1 MFKTEYIFVRI
12 LLPFILGICI
22 FYFFPALAYIK
33 WLTLNLFVIL
43 LSILFLNITYKRFN
57 IYRYKGAVGILI
69 YILFFNLGS
78 LFCLLNNESLNQ
90 NHFAKTDC
98 NYLKVWVN
106 DEPQQDGN
114 IVRFKAKLVSAG
126 HQKNK
131 LISLSGRILLTVKLD
146 SLKPIHLRYGDEM
159 MIPVSYTEV
168 EPPYNPAEFDFKAWL
183 GSQNIYHQA
192 FIDQDHIVSTR
203 NNVGNPIIKTA
214 LNLREKQV
222 AKYRR
227 LIKSDEAFPVASTL
241 ILGYRTDLS
250 NETLSAYSKT
260 GTIHALS
267 VSGAHVAVIYV
278 VLDFMFFFLN
288 KNRALK
294 IVKLLLICTL
304 IWGYALLTGLSPS
317 VVRSAIMISI
327 LITAKV
333 LSKKTNSYN
342 VLAFSAFCQLVYNP
356 FLIWDVGF
364 QLSYLA
370 VFGLIYLQPKIYN
383 LFYTEHHWIDKL
395 WSFTSMSLA
404 AQIVTF
410 PLSIYY
416 FHQFPF
422 YFLFANLFITIPL
435 ILMMY
440 LGIVVLI
447 PSFGFLAPILE
458 WIINFTN
465 AILKWIAN
473 LPYASFSSIWINL
486 PEFAL
491 LSLSLGLFIYALTKF
506 NKQLLFTSLFLFV
519 CYQVLIV
526 RDDLKV
532 FHQRKI
538 IFFSLRKNYAAAFI
552 NGKEAV
558 LISDLNS
565 ENKNYAFSVQPALAQ
580 LQLKKIDF
588 INFKKDTV
596 LRHFTLKDNQIT
608 FFQYRILL
616 VDEKLNNKKIN
627 GDATFSGIW
636 LSGNTKFNLGKIDN
650 GIKYK
655 TAIIDA
661 TNKDYKI
668 QILKK
673 YIKNNNVDVHV
684 LKKNKAYLVQLTQ

>member
-12 LLPFILGICI
+12 LFPYILGICI
-22 FYFFPALAYIK
+22 FYCFPLLAYIK
-33 WLTLNLFVIL
+33 WLTLTLFVIL
-43 LSILFLNITYKRFN
+43 LSILFLNVTYKRFN

-90 NHFAKTDC
+90 NYFAKTNC

-106 DEPQQDGN
+106 NEPQQNGN
-114 IVRFKAKLVSAG
+114 IVRFKTKVVSG
-126 HQKNK
+126 YQKNK
-131 LISLSGRILLTVKLD
+131 QISLSGQMLLTVKLD
-146 SLKPIHLRYGDEM
+146 SLKPIQLKYGDEM

-192 FIDQDHIVSTR
+192 FIDQNHIVSTK
-203 NNVGNPIIKTA
+203 NNVGNPIIKMA
-214 LNLREKQV
+214 LNIREKQV
-222 AKYRR
+222 AKYRI
-227 LIKSDEAFPVASTL
+227 LIKSDEAFSVASTL
-241 ILGYRTDLS
+241 ILGYRADLS
-250 NETLSAYSKT
+250 KETLSAYSKT

-267 VSGAHVAVIYV
+267 VSGAHVAIIYV

-288 KNRALK
+288 KNRALR
-294 IVKLLLICTL
+294 IVKLLLVCAL
-304 IWGYALLTGLSPS
+304 IWGYALLSGLSPS

-342 VLAFSAFCQLVYNP
+342 ILAFSAFCQLIYNP

-383 LFYTEHHWIDKL
+383 IFYAEHNWIDKL

-416 FHQFPF
+416 FHQFPL
-422 YFLFANLFITIPL
+422 YFLLANLFIAVPL
-435 ILMMY
+435 MLMMY
-440 LGIVVLI
+440 LGIMVLI
-447 PSFGFLAPILE
+447 PSFGFLAPVFE

-465 AILKWIAN
+465 AALNWISN

-486 PEFAL
+486 PEFIL
-491 LSLSLGLFIYALTKF
+491 LSLSLGLFIYTLTKF

-519 CYQVLIV
+519 CYQLLIV

-565 ENKNYAFSVQPALAQ
+565 EDKNYAFSIQPALAQ
-580 LQLKKIDF
+580 LQLKKIYF

-596 LRHFTLKDNQIT
+596 LMHFTLKNNQIT

-616 VDEKLNNKKIN
+616 IDENLNNKKIN
-627 GDATFSGIW
+627 GDAAFSSIW
-636 LSGNTKFNLGKIDN
+636 LSGNTKFNLGKIDT

-668 QILKK
+668 RILKK
-673 YIKNNNVDVHV
+673 YIENNNIDVHV

>member
-12 LLPFILGICI
+12 LFPFILGISI
-22 FYFFPALAYIK
+22 FYFFPAIAYIK
-33 WLTLNLFVIL
+33 WLTLTLVVVL
-43 LSILFLNITYKRFN
+43 LSISFLNVTYKRFN

-69 YILFFNLGS
+69 YILFFNLGG

-90 NHFAKTDC
+90 NYFAKTNC

-106 DEPQQDGN
+106 NEPQQNDN
-114 IVRFKAKLVSAG
+114 IVRFKAKVRSGYL
-126 HQKNK
+126 KDK
-131 LISLSGRILLTVKLD
+131 RISLSGQMLLTVKLD
-146 SLKPIHLRYGDEM
+146 SLKPIQLKYGDEM
-159 MIPVSYTEV
+159 MISVSYTEV

-183 GSQNIYHQA
+183 GSQNINHQA
-192 FIDQDHIVSTR
+192 FIDQNHIVSTK
-203 NNVGNPIIKTA
+203 NNVGNPIIKMA

-222 AKYRR
+222 AKYRK
-227 LIKSDEAFPVASTL
+227 LIKSDEAFAVASTL
-241 ILGYRTDLS
+241 ILGYRADL
-250 NETLSAYSKT
+250 NKETLSAYSKT

-267 VSGAHVAVIYV
+267 VSGAHVAIIYV
-278 VLDFMFFFLN
+278 VLDFIFFFLN
-288 KNRALK
+288 KNRALR
-294 IVKLLLICTL
+294 IVKLLLLCTL

-342 VLAFSAFCQLVYNP
+342 VLAFSAFCQLIYNP

-383 LFYTEHHWIDKL
+383 LLYIEQNWIDKL
-395 WSFTSMSLA
+395 WSFTSTSLA
-404 AQIVTF
+404 AQIITF

-447 PSFGFLAPILE
+447 PSFGFLAPIFE

-465 AILKWIAN
+465 TVLKWIAS

-486 PEFAL
+486 SEFAL
-491 LSLSLGLFIYALTKF
+491 LSLSLGLFIYALAKF
-506 NKQLLFTSLFLFV
+506 NKQVLFTSLFLFV
-519 CYQVLIV
+519 CYQLLIV

-532 FHQRKI
+532 FQQRKI

-552 NGKEAV
+552 DGKEAV

-565 ENKNYAFSVQPALAQ
+565 EDKNYAFSIQPALAQ
-580 LQLKKIDF
+580 LQLKKIYF

-596 LRHFTLKDNQIT
+596 LKHFTLKNNQIA

-616 VDEKLNNKKIN
+616 VDENLNNKKIN
-627 GDATFSGIW
+627 GHATFSSIW
-636 LSGNTKFNLGKIDN
+636 LSGNTKFNLGKIDT

-668 QILKK
+668 QILKNGME
-673 YIKNNNVDVHV
+673 NNDKDVHV

>member
-12 LLPFILGICI
+12 LFPFILGICI

-33 WLTLNLFVIL
+33 WLTLILSVIL
-43 LSILFLNITYKRFN
+43 LSILFLNVTYKRFN
-57 IYRYKGAVGILI
+57 VYRFKGAVGILI
-69 YILFFNLGS
+69 YILFFSLGG

-90 NHFAKTDC
+90 NYFAKAGCD
-98 NYLKVWVN
+98 YLKVWVN
-106 DEPQQDGN
+106 NEPQQNSN
-114 IVRFKAKLVSAG
+114 IVRFKAKVVTG
-126 HQKNK
+126 YNKNK
-131 LISLSGRILLTVKLD
+131 QTSLSGQILLTVKLD
-146 SLKPIHLRYGDEM
+146 SLKPIKLKYGDEM
-159 MIPVSYTEV
+159 MISVKYTEV

-183 GSQNIYHQA
+183 RSQNIYHQG
-192 FIDQDHIVSTR
+192 FINQDHIVSTKK
-203 NNVGNPIIKTA
+203 NIGNRVIKTA
-214 LNLREKQV
+214 LNIREKQV
-222 AKYRR
+222 AKYRT
-227 LIKSDEAFPVASTL
+227 LIKSDEAFAVASTL
-241 ILGYRTDLS
+241 ILGYRADLS
-250 NETLSAYSKT
+250 KETLSAYSNT

-267 VSGAHVAVIYV
+267 VSGAHVAIIYI

-288 KNRALK
+288 KNRALR
-294 IVKLLLICTL
+294 IIKLLIVCTL

-342 VLAFSAFCQLVYNP
+342 VLAFSAFCQLLYNP

-383 LFYTEHHWIDKL
+383 LLYTEHHWIDKI
-395 WSFTSMSLA
+395 WSFISMSLA
-404 AQIVTF
+404 AQIITF

-416 FHQFPF
+416 FHQFPL

-440 LGIVVLI
+440 SGIVVLI
-447 PSFGFLAPILE
+447 PSFRFLAPVFE

-465 AILKWIAN
+465 ASLKWIAD
-473 LPYASFSSIWINL
+473 LPYASLSSIWINL
-486 PEFAL
+486 PEFSL

-506 NKQLLFTSLFLFV
+506 NKQLLFSSLLLFV
-519 CYQVLIV
+519 CYQLLIV
-526 RDDLKV
+526 HDDLKI
-532 FHQRKI
+532 FNQRKI

-558 LISDLNS
+558 LVSDLNI
-565 ENKNYAFSVQPALAQ
+565 EDKNYAFSIQPALAQ
-580 LQLKKIDF
+580 LQLNKISIID
-588 INFKKDTV
+588 FKKDTV
-596 LRHFTLKDNQIT
+596 LGQFVFKNNQIA
-608 FFQYRILL
+608 FFQYKILL
-616 VDEKLNNKKIN
+616 IDENLNNKKIK
-627 GDATFSGIW
+627 GDATFSSIW
-636 LSGNTKFNLGKIDN
+636 LNGNTKFNLVKIDTA
-650 GIKYK
+650 IKYR

-673 YIKNNNVDVHV
+673 FMENNDIDVQV

>member
-1 MFKTEYIFVRI
+1 MSLYIQLFTVM
-12 LLPFILGICI
+12 LL
-22 FYFFPALAYIK
+22 
-33 WLTLNLFVIL
+33 VIL
-43 LSILFLNITYKRFN
+43 PGTLFLNITYKRLS
-57 IYRYKGAVGILI
+57 IYRYKGTIGLLI
-69 YILFFNLGS
+69 FLLFFSLGA
-78 LFCLLNNESLNQ
+78 LLCLLNNESLNQ
-90 NHFAKTDC
+90 SYFAKTPC

-106 DEPQQDGN
+106 DEPQQSN
-114 IVRFKAKLVSAG
+114 TLLRFKAKVISG
-126 HQKNK
+126 YQKDK
-131 LISLSGRILLTVKLD
+131 QVRLSGQMLITLRLD
-146 SLKPIHLRYGDEM
+146 SISPIKLKYGDEII
-159 MIPVSYTEV
+159 IPAKYTVV

-192 FIDQDHIVSTR
+192 FMDQDHIVINK
-203 NNVGNPIIKTA
+203 NNISNPIIKRA

-227 LIKSDEAFPVASTL
+227 LIKNDEAFAVASTL
-241 ILGYRTDLS
+241 ILGYRADL
-250 NETLSAYSKT
+250 NQETLSAYSRT

-267 VSGAHVAVIYV
+267 VSGAHVAIIYV
-278 VLDFMFFFLN
+278 VLDLLFFFLN
-288 KNRALK
+288 NNRALK
-294 IVKLLLICTL
+294 MLKLLLICAL

-317 VVRSAIMISI
+317 VVRSAIMITV
-327 LITAKV
+327 LIMAKG

-342 VLAFSAFCQLVYNP
+342 VLAFSAFCQLAYHP

-383 LFYTEHHWIDKL
+383 LLYAGPNWIDKL

-404 AQIVTF
+404 AQVVTF

-416 FHQFPF
+416 FHQFPL
-422 YFLFANLFITIPL
+422 YFLFANLLITIPL

-447 PSFGFLAPILE
+447 PPFGFLSPVLE

-465 AILKWIAN
+465 AVLKWMAS

-486 PEFAL
+486 PELTL
-491 LSLSLGLFIYALTKF
+491 LSLFLGLAVYALAKF
-506 NKQLLFTSLFLFV
+506 NKQLLFTSLLLLV
-519 CYQVLIV
+519 CYQLLVMC
-526 RDDLKV
+526 DGLKA

-558 LISDLNS
+558 LISDLTR
-565 ENKNYAFSVQPALAQ
+565 EDKNYSFSIEPALTQ
-580 LQLKKIDF
+580 LQLNKIHF
-588 INFKKDTV
+588 INVKKDTV
-596 LRHFTLKDNQIT
+596 LGHFVLKNNQIA
-608 FFQYRILL
+608 FFQYKLL
-616 VDEKLNNKKIN
+616 LLDENLNGKKIDGN
-627 GDATFSGIW
+627 ATFSGIW
-636 LSGNTKFNLGKIDN
+636 LSGNTKFNFGN
-650 GIKYK
+650 MGAGIRYK

-661 TNKDYKI
+661 TNKEYKI
-668 QILKK
+668 QVLKRQME
-673 YIKNNNVDVHV
+673 NNHIEVYV

>member
-12 LLPFILGICI
+12 LFPFILGISI

-33 WLTLNLFVIL
+33 WLNLTLVVVL
-43 LSILFLNITYKRFN
+43 LSILFLNVTYKRFN

-69 YILFFNLGS
+69 YILFFTLGS

-90 NHFAKTDC
+90 NYFAKTNC

-106 DEPQQDGN
+106 NEPQQNGN
-114 IVRFKAKLVSAG
+114 IVRFKAKVRSG
-126 HQKNK
+126 YQKDK
-131 LISLSGRILLTVKLD
+131 QISLSGQMLLTVKLD
-146 SLKPIHLRYGDEM
+146 SLKPIQLKYGDEM
-159 MIPVSYTEV
+159 MISVSYTEV

-192 FIDQDHIVSTR
+192 FIDQNHIVSTK
-203 NNVGNPIIKTA
+203 NNVGNPIIKMA

-222 AKYRR
+222 AKYRT
-227 LIKSDEAFPVASTL
+227 LIKSDEAFAVASTL
-241 ILGYRTDLS
+241 ILGYRADLS
-250 NETLSAYSKT
+250 KETLSAYSKT

-267 VSGAHVAVIYV
+267 VSGAHVAIIYV

-288 KNRALK
+288 KNRALR
-294 IVKLLLICTL
+294 ILKLLLLCTL
-304 IWGYALLTGLSPS
+304 IWGYAFLTGLSPS

-342 VLAFSAFCQLVYNP
+342 VLAFSAFCQLIYNP

-383 LFYTEHHWIDKL
+383 LLYTEHNWIDKL

-447 PSFGFLAPILE
+447 PSFGFLAPIFE

-465 AILKWIAN
+465 AVLKWIAS
-473 LPYASFSSIWINL
+473 LPYASFSSIWINM
-486 PEFAL
+486 PEFVL

-506 NKQLLFTSLFLFV
+506 NKQLLFSSLFLFV
-519 CYQVLIV
+519 CYQLLIV

-565 ENKNYAFSVQPALAQ
+565 EDKNYAFSIQPALAQ
-580 LQLKKIDF
+580 LQLKKIYF

-596 LRHFTLKDNQIT
+596 LKHFTLKNNQIA

-616 VDEKLNNKKIN
+616 VDENLNNKKIN
-627 GDATFSGIW
+627 GHATFSSIW
-636 LSGNTKFNLGKIDN
+636 LSGNTKFNLGKIDT

-668 QILKK
+668 QILKNGME
-673 YIKNNNVDVHV
+673 NNDKDLHV